1 MGVGLKEQF
10 DYLPTIIYKSL
21 RAYLIG
27 DNLAKDPEVVYES
40 VSIQP
45 LVVVLTLYLEL
56 NRLKKKERGEKG
68 MSYLD
73 INQLR
78 NLGNGAPLNQDDNL
92 VFRLLELTRLYRK
105 ADVYHLLLRIYVAAG
120 KEFPEQLAR
129 VFTVRDPNL
138 FKTGIYAYISG
149 LKPKKEED
157 KSSAK

>member
-1 MGVGLKEQF
+1 
-10 DYLPTIIYKSL
+10 
-21 RAYLIG
+21 
-27 DNLAKDPEVVYES
+27 
-40 VSIQP
+40 
-45 LVVVLTLYLEL
+45 
-56 NRLKKKERGEKG
+56 